1 MPIMVPSELP
11 DDAPRSEKILF
22 ERLNSSWRARSWR
35 VYHSVYVDNPNNP
48 TRPREID
55 FVICIP
61 ERNAIICVEAKGGRY
76 RTLEGGNRWQSIGGN
91 EILNPAPPDQ
101 ARTAMFAL
109 KNELMRAGVVKR
121 DAESYISFGCA
132 VALPD
137 GNFPQGAILPRQSLI
152 LEQLDIDDPSLLDD
166 KINQYA
172 YALGGRVPE
181 DEEERRAAGLEFN
194 AVIDYFEREEEMQ
207 APTVTPDYLLN
218 TRRELL
224 RLTPEQQ
231 ASQAITASN
240 DRCIIDGAAGTGKT
254 VLAKELARRLCEDD
268 GKSVAFL
275 CSNSVFVSHDLDAW
289 ARTVS
294 ADNGGAIEVGTPAT
308 LPLHAL
314 QGNEAA
320 RRRHEQR
327 LAASPDVE
335 GTLKLGGIHEDWNV
349 FIEDTL
355 QDLPQDGIFDY
366 LVIDEAQNLCAEPF
380 LDLFDRLL
388 KGGLVNGCWTMFGD
402 FVNQNIVSP
411 NISNGGDGKDALK
424 AKYENINWVN
434 YPLTVNCRNTQDI
447 ALETYKLVRIEA
459 PTMTGVRGPAV
470 EFDYF
475 GSQDELGD
483 TLDKH
488 VNTWRRNGVSS
499 MQIVLLTSANGGE
512 FDVKRTYGGW
522 KLVSIREAQA
532 GQADNALPYSDI
544 YDFQGLES
552 DVVILVLP
560 VTEDQAVIGSVVT
573 LPSENHMR
581 RMFYIGMS
589 RARTVLVIVAAES
602 YRESLELR
610 RELFDEI
617 GGEW

>member
-1 MPIMVPSELP
+1 MAIMVPSALP
-11 DDAPRSEKILF
+11 DDAPQSEKILF
-22 ERLNSSWRARSWR
+22 ERLNSSWVTRYWR
-35 VYHSVYVDNPNNP
+35 IYHSVYVDNPRNP

-55 FVICIP
+55 FIICIP
-61 ERNAIICVEAKGGRY
+61 ERNAVICVEAKGGRY
-76 RTLEGGNRWQSIGGN
+76 RTLEGGSRWQSIGSN
-91 EILNPAPPDQ
+91 EILNPAPPQQ

-109 KNELMRAGVVKR
+109 KNELLRVGAVKP
-121 DAESYISFGCA
+121 DAESYISFGCT

-137 GNFPQGAILPRQSLI
+137 GNFPQEASLPRQSMI
-152 LEQLDIDDPSLLDD
+152 LEQFDIDDPSRLGD

-181 DEEERRAAGLEFN
+181 DEEELLAAGLEFN
-194 AVIDYFEREEEMQ
+194 AIIDYLEREEEMQ
-207 APTVTPDYLLN
+207 APIVTPDYLLN
-218 TRRELL
+218 TYRELL

-231 ASQAITASN
+231 ACRAITASN

-254 VLAKELARRLCEDD
+254 VLAKELARRLCEDE
-268 GKSVAFL
+268 GKAVAFL
-275 CSNSVFVSHDLDAW
+275 CSNSVFVRHDLDAW

-294 ADNGGAIEVGTPAT
+294 ASNGGAIAIGTPAT
-308 LPLHAL
+308 LPLHAFKD
-314 QGNEAA
+314 NEAA

-327 LAASPDVE
+327 LASSPDVE
-335 GTLKLGGIHEDWNV
+335 GTLKLGDIHEGWRA
-349 FIEDTL
+349 FIDDTL
-355 QDLPQDGIFDY
+355 QDLPQDGVFDY

-380 LDLFDRLL
+380 LDLFDKLL
-388 KGGLVNGCWTMFGD
+388 KGGLTNGHWSMFGD

-424 AKYENINWVN
+424 AKYETINWVN
-434 YPLTVNCRNTQDI
+434 YPLTINCRNTQDI
-447 ALETYKLVRIEA
+447 AIETNKLVRINA
-459 PTMTGVRGPAV
+459 PTMSGVRGPAV

-475 GSQDELGD
+475 GSQRELSD

-488 VNTWRRNGVSS
+488 VTNWRRNGVSS

-512 FDVKRTYGGW
+512 FDATRAYGGW
-522 KLVSIREAQA
+522 NLVNMRETQEGETDAE
-532 GQADNALPYSDI
+532 LRYSDI

-589 RARTVLVIVAAES
+589 RARTVLVIVAHES
-602 YRESLELR
+602 YREAIELR
-610 RELFDEI
+610 RELFEEI
-617 GGEW
+617 GSF